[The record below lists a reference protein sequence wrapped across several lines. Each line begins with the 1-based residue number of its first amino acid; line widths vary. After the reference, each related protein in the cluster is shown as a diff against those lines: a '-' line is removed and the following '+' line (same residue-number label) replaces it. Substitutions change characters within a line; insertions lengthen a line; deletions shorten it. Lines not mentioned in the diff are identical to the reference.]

1 MYNMVEFKRR
11 VGKNVASE
19 RFVRQCSLVAT
30 IRFDSGNI
38 HFLHTVFFCC
48 SIFLLAAMPGKLTRV
63 ALYIFSPNDTS

>member
-19 RFVRQCSLVAT
+19 RFVRQCNLVAT

>member
-19 RFVRQCSLVAT
+19 RFVLQCSLVAT

-48 SIFLLAAMPGKLTRV
+48 SIFLLAAVPGKLTRV
-63 ALYIFSPNDTS
+63 SLYIFSPNDTS